1 MFSLDANRLTG
12 LDCGMDECGCT
23 VGSVNWQFGGGERIL
38 VYFALLLGILCACGS
53 LVYADYGV

>member
-1 MFSLDANRLTG
+1 MY
-12 LDCGMDECGCT
+12 CGECELAIR
-23 VGSVNWQFGGGERIL
+23 GGERIL